1 MDVMGSSGIELA
13 AVTKRYG
20 RRLVLDDVSF
30 ACEAGTVTAFCG
42 PNGAGKSTALRVL
55 VGIAQPT
62 SGQALVRGVPVR
74 KLRNP
79 GRTIGVLLDAAAFH
93 PGRSVRESLRLGAMT
108 VGQPAARADDWMGR
122 VGLESVAA
130 RRVGK
135 LSLGM
140 RQRLGIAH
148 ALLGDPGVLV
158 LDEPSNGLDP
168 AGMLWLDGLVRDFA
182 DDGGTVL
189 LSTHHLAAVER
200 IADRAVAISKG
211 RIVGN
216 AAIADARSAAS
227 TRVAALDRVALEA
240 ALTVAGYAYERDR
253 DGFVVDAAPDELGR
267 MALDARIVL
276 RDLRDVGPGLGG
288 FVAERTEAEF
298 AGSAR

>member
-1 MDVMGSSGIELA
+1 MNGAGIELVG
-13 AVTKRYG
+13 VTKRYG
-20 RRLVLDDVSF
+20 SRLVLEDVSF
-30 ACEAGTVTAFCG
+30 VCHGGTVTAFCG

-62 SGQALVRGVPVR
+62 SGQALVRGLPVQR
-74 KLRNP
+74 LRDP
-79 GRTIGVLLDAAAFH
+79 GRTIGVLLDATAFH
-93 PGRSVRESLRLGAMT
+93 PSRSVRETLRLGAMT
-108 VGQPAARADDWMGR
+108 VGQHATRADDWMGR
-122 VGLESVAA
+122 VGLETVAS

-148 ALLGDPGVLV
+148 ALLGDPSVLV

-168 AGMLWLDGLVRDFA
+168 AGMLWLDRLVREFA

-211 RIVGN
+211 RIVGD
-216 AAIADARSAAS
+216 AAIADARVAAS
-227 TRVAALDRVALEA
+227 TRVAALDSAALEA
-240 ALTVAGYAYERDR
+240 ALAVAGYPYVRDR
-253 DGFVVDAAPDELGR
+253 DGFIVDASPEVLGR
-267 MALDARIVL
+267 LALDARLVL
-276 RDLRDVGPGLGG
+276 RDLGAAGPGLGG